1 MSSIISEPIGVD
13 PVSLDR
19 AALDEGYLREQT
31 RLEKALGPEWAR
43 LLRGI
48 VTNPLSVT
56 GIILV
61 VLFAAVAIFAPMI
74 IPPPANVA
82 SAMQIP
88 RDGFRAQPEPPGSEW
103 NRNTPASVPAWYR
116 LVTGNEEWVHLWGTT
131 SGQYDIFYGV
141 VWGTRTAFFAS
152 FVVTTASVIIGVL
165 MGAFAGFYGGWID
178 EGLMRVVEV
187 FIAFPFIT
195 GALILASLLT
205 PLFGRSIWPATVAL
219 IIFGWTGY
227 ARQLRGD
234 ILATKERDYVLA
246 ARASG
251 AKDSHLMLRHVI
263 PNAMFPT
270 LVRISLDLGAVV
282 LAFAALSFLGIGLPE
297 GYADWGQV
305 VSFARAWILTLDEH
319 WYIIVFP
326 GVALL
331 LYGLG
336 WNLIGDALRDILDPK
351 LRGKKA

>member
-1 MSSIISEPIGVD
+1 MTAATD
-13 PVSLDR
+13 PVSLGVADV
-19 AALDEGYLREQT
+19 EGGELREQT
-31 RLEKALGPEWAR
+31 RLEKAIGPEWAH
-43 LLRGI
+43 LLKGI

-56 GIILV
+56 GIVLV
-61 VLFAAVAIFAPMI
+61 FFFALVALFAPVLAP
-74 IPPPANVA
+74 PVSENANP
-82 SAMQIP
+82 MQIP
-88 RDGFRAQPEPPGSEW
+88 RDGFKAEPQPPMSEW
-103 NRNTPASVPAWYR
+103 RRNTPPTVPGWYR
-116 LVTGNEEWVHLWGTT
+116 NIWPRQEEWVHLMGTT
-131 SGQYDIFYGV
+131 SGQYDIWYGV
-141 VWGTRTAFFAS
+141 IWGTRTAFFAS
-152 FVVTTASVIIGVL
+152 FVVTTAATIIGVL
-165 MGAFAGFYGGWID
+165 IGALAGFYGGWVD
-178 EGLMRVVEV
+178 EGLMRVVEIFV
-187 FIAFPFIT
+187 AFPFIT

-251 AKDSHLMLRHVI
+251 AKDSHLMLQHVI

-270 LVRISLDLGAVV
+270 MVRISLDLGAVV
-282 LAFAALSFLGIGLPE
+282 LSFAALSFLGIGLPE

-305 VSFARAWILTLDEH
+305 VSFARSWILSLDVH

>member
-1 MSSIISEPIGVD
+1 MTAASEPVVLGPVD
-13 PVSLDR
+13 V
-19 AALDEGYLREQT
+19 EGGELRELT
-31 RLEKALGPEWAR
+31 RLEKAIGPEWAR

-61 VLFAAVAIFAPMI
+61 TFFALVALFAPVLAPPI
-74 IPPPANVA
+74 REGVNP
-82 SAMQIP
+82 MQIP
-88 RDGFRAQPEPPGSEW
+88 RDGFRAEPQPPMSEW
-103 NRNTPASVPAWYR
+103 RRNTPISVPWWYQ
-116 LVTGNEEWVHLWGTT
+116 NIWPQKDEWVHLMGTT
-131 SGQYDIFYGV
+131 SGQYSIWHGV
-141 VWGTRTAFFAS
+141 IWGTRTAFFAS
-152 FVVTTASVIIGVL
+152 FVVTIAATIIGVL
-165 MGAFAGFYGGWID
+165 IGALAGFYGGWVD
-178 EGLMRVVEV
+178 ETLMRVVEI

-205 PLFGRSIWPATVAL
+205 PIFGRSVWPATIAL

-251 AKDSHLMLRHVI
+251 AKDSHLMLKHVI

-270 LVRISLDLGAVV
+270 MVRISLDLGAVV

-305 VSFARAWILTLDEH
+305 VSFARSWILSLDQH

>member
-1 MSSIISEPIGVD
+1 MTTISEPVTLQPRDLGGG
-13 PVSLDR
+13 
-19 AALDEGYLREQT
+19 ELREQT
-31 RLEKALGPEWAR
+31 RLEKAIGPEWAR
-43 LLRGI
+43 LIRGI
-48 VTNPLSVT
+48 VTNPLSVI
-56 GIILV
+56 GIVLV
-61 VLFAAVAIFAPMI
+61 VFFALMAIFAPVLAPT
-74 IPPPANVA
+74 PPGTRNP
-82 SAMQIP
+82 MQIP
-88 RDGFRAQPEPPGSEW
+88 RDGFRAEPQPPMSAW
-103 NRNTPASVPAWYR
+103 NRNPPETIPWWYQNIWPR
-116 LVTGNEEWVHLWGTT
+116 KDSWVHLFGTT
-131 SGQYDIFYGV
+131 SGQYDIWYGTI
-141 VWGTRTAFFAS
+141 WGARTAFFAS
-152 FVVTTASVIIGVL
+152 FVVTIAATIIGVL
-165 MGAFAGFYGGWID
+165 IGALAGFYGGWVD
-178 EGLMRVVEV
+178 ETLMRVVEI

-205 PLFGRSIWPATVAL
+205 PVFGRSVWPATIAL

-251 AKDSHLMLRHVI
+251 AKDSHLMMKHVI

-270 LVRISLDLGAVV
+270 MVRISLDLGAVV
-282 LAFAALSFLGIGLPE
+282 LSFAALSFLGIGLPE

-305 VSFARAWILTLDEH
+305 VSFARAWILTLNQH

-326 GVALL
+326 GIALL

>member
-1 MSSIISEPIGVD
+1 MTTVSD
-13 PVSLDR
+13 PVVLRPGAGD
-19 AALDEGYLREQT
+19 AGELREMT
-31 RLEKALGPEWAR
+31 KLEKALGPEWAR
-43 LLRGI
+43 LIKGI
-48 VTNPLSVT
+48 ITNPLSVT
-56 GIILV
+56 GIVLIFIFALMA
-61 VLFAAVAIFAPMI
+61 LFAPLLA
-74 IPPPANVA
+74 PPPEGVENR
-82 SAMQIP
+82 MMIP
-88 RDGFRAQPEPPGSEW
+88 RSGFKAEPQPPMSEW
-103 NRNTPASVPAWYR
+103 SRNVPAYVPWWYR
-116 LVTGNEEWVHLWGTT
+116 NIWPRQEEWVHLMGTT
-131 SGQYDIFYGV
+131 SGQYDIWYGV
-141 VWGTRTAFFAS
+141 MWGARTAFFAS
-152 FVVTTASVIIGVL
+152 FVVTLATTLIGVL
-165 MGAFAGFYGGWID
+165 IGAFAGFYGGWVD
-178 EGLMRVVEV
+178 EILMRLVEIISV
-187 FIAFPFIT
+187 FPFIT

-205 PLFGRSIWPATVAL
+205 PIFGRSVWPSIIAL

-251 AKDSHLMLRHVI
+251 AKDGHLMLKHVI

-270 LVRISLDLGAVV
+270 LVRISLNMGAVV
-282 LAFAALSFLGIGLPE
+282 LSFAALSFLGIGLPE

-305 VSFARAWILTLDEH
+305 VSFARAWILTLDQH